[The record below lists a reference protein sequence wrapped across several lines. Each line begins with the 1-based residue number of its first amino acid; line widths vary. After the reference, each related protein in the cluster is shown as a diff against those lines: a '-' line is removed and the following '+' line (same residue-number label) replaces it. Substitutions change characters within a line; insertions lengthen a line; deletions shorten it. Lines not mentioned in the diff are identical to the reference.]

1 MAKEKPEFI
10 RLSVYE
16 VAILGGKD
24 TLPENEQGPLD
35 LATSKEH
42 PLYDER
48 LKKIK
53 ITPEW
58 VDNIAHNGIKVA
70 PEVAYLNAET
80 LKPDPKGVPVIVDG
94 RERVRGGR
102 LASKRDG
109 KDLTSWFKVVTLDEK
124 QLMGDMISLNIHH
137 EDSTSTKIA
146 KAKRYL
152 DLHKDDAN
160 ALETVAR
167 AFSVKVATIN
177 MWLAYDKTAIP
188 AVKKAVDSG
197 KIPAVTGFDIA
208 RSGNAE
214 VQEAALEAVLALGSK
229 DTETGA
235 RTGQAGK
242 AKRAIAEATG
252 KGAAILDKKTIK
264 KIIALVADV
273 QLPKTAKDE
282 ERGWWGGVQDALEFI
297 VGVPMKELS
306 EDAKKLAKL
315 VKQLDSE
322 KPKDS
327 TPETTKPK
335 ASKTGKKGKS
345 NPTEES
351 PPTDEE

>member
-24 TLPENEQGPLD
+24 ALPENEQGPLD
-35 LATSKEH
+35 LNSVKEH

-53 ITPEW
+53 ISPEW
-58 VDNIAHNGIKVA
+58 IDNLAHNGIKVA

-94 RERVRGGR
+94 RERIRGGR

-124 QLMGDMISLNIHH
+124 ELLGDMISLNIHH

-152 DLHKDDAN
+152 ELHKDDSE
-160 ALETVAR
+160 ALGKVAR
-167 AFSVKVATIN
+167 AFGVKVATIN

-214 VQEAALEAVLALGSK
+214 VQETALAAVLALGTK

-235 RTGQAGK
+235 RAGQAGK

-273 QLPKTAKDE
+273 QLPKGAKDE

-322 KPKDS
+322 KPSDS
-327 TPETTKPK
+327 TPQTAKPK
-335 ASKTGKKGKS
+335 EGKSKGKGT
-345 NPTEES
+345 NPTEET
-351 PPTDEE
+351 PPDDEE

>member
-1 MAKEKPEFI
+1 MAKKDTPEFV

-35 LATSKEH
+35 LPTTKEH

-53 ITPEW
+53 ISPEW

-70 PEVAYLNAET
+70 PEVAYLNPET
-80 LKPDPKGVPVIVDG
+80 LAPDPKGVPVIVDG
-94 RERVRGGR
+94 RERVRGAR

-124 QLMGDMISLNIHH
+124 ALMGDMISLNIHH
-137 EDSTSTKIA
+137 EDSTTTKIA

-152 DLHKDDAN
+152 ELHKDDTE
-160 ALETVAR
+160 ALAKVAR
-167 AFSVKVATIN
+167 AFSVKTATIN

-197 KIPAVTGFDIA
+197 KIPSVVGFDIA

-214 VQEAALEAVLALGSK
+214 VQEKALEAVLALGTK
-229 DTETGA
+229 ETETGE
-235 RTGQAGK
+235 RKGQAGK

-252 KGAAILDKKTIK
+252 KGAAILEKKTLK
-264 KIIALVADV
+264 KIIAMVADM
-273 QLPKTAKDE
+273 QLPKTATDE

-297 VGVPMKELS
+297 VGTPLKELS

-315 VKQLDSE
+315 VKQLDSA
-322 KPKDS
+322 KPAKDS
-327 TPETTKPK
+327 TPEEKPK
-335 ASKTGKKGKS
+335 KGKKS
-345 NPTEES
+345 NPTEET
-351 PPTDEE
+351 PPDDEE